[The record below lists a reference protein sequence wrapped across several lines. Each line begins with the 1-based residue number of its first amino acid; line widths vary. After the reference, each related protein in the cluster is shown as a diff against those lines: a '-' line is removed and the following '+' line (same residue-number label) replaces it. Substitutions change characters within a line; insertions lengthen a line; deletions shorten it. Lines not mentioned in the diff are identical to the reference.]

1 MKMRLLVFAVLLPL
15 VLAAPVSNA
24 AVKAGSACTKQGV
37 KQISG
42 GKSFTCVKQG
52 KKLVW
57 NKGVA
62 LKKPA
67 APVVALPTHAPTP
80 SATTEAVTEKASFKP
95 WSTSAS
101 AREISDAA
109 QANFKLWVNEQ
120 SKQNSTHKTI
130 LQPDTP
136 AKRASNFSKVDQFGS
151 QLFTQYFKGPSATV
165 IGSSEKWVVEQLNNA
180 GESYESCSFNSG
192 NGGLDY
198 CLKKGRTQG
207 FVVTSDAEFNANNPG
222 RDGSALLAHEYF
234 HLVQMQMAGLEMMQ
248 SIKHGEKESANLFPA
263 WLEEGAANF
272 VGFTVAAV
280 ALDATYWEGRPA
292 MFTYIKPDPSNN
304 RNSLQ
309 DYEIRNGP
317 GNDSPT
323 YPYIAGQ
330 VASEF
335 IVASVGFQKFLNI
348 WLFFKETKDFEK
360 SFERAIGISKDEF
373 YGLFEKARENLGL
386 PPVSW
391 KLDCLTN
398 RPLSEYPANPA
409 PCKWS

>member
-15 VLAAPVSNA
+15 VLAAPVSSA

-57 NKGVA
+57 KKGVA
-62 LKKPA
+62 VKKPA
-67 APVVALPTHAPTP
+67 APVVALPTPSPIP
-80 SATTEAVTEKASFKP
+80 SATSEAVTEKVSFKP

-130 LQPDTP
+130 LHPDTP
-136 AKRASNFSKVDQFGS
+136 AKRASNFSKVDQLGS
-151 QLFTQYFKGPSATV
+151 QLFTQYFNGPSATV
-165 IGSSEKWVVEQLNNA
+165 IGASEKWVVDQLNNA
-180 GESYESCSFNSG
+180 GENYGSCANNSG
-192 NGGLDY
+192 NGGLNY
-198 CLKKGRTQG
+198 CLNKGRTQG
-207 FVVTSDAEFNANNPG
+207 YVVTSDDNFNASNPG

-234 HLVQMQMAGLEMMQ
+234 HLVQRQMSGLAMLQ

-360 SFERAIGISKDEF
+360 SFERAIGMSKDEF

>member
-1 MKMRLLVFAVLLPL
+1 
-15 VLAAPVSNA
+15 
-24 AVKAGSACTKQGV
+24 
-37 KQISG
+37 
-42 GKSFTCVKQG
+42 
-52 KKLVW
+52 
-57 NKGVA
+57 
-62 LKKPA
+62 
-67 APVVALPTHAPTP
+67 
-80 SATTEAVTEKASFKP
+80 
-95 WSTSAS
+95 
-101 AREISDAA
+101 
-109 QANFKLWVNEQ
+109 
-120 SKQNSTHKTI
+120 
-130 LQPDTP
+130 
-136 AKRASNFSKVDQFGS
+136 
-151 QLFTQYFKGPSATV
+151 
-165 IGSSEKWVVEQLNNA
+165 
-180 GESYESCSFNSG
+180 
-192 NGGLDY
+192 
-198 CLKKGRTQG
+198 
-207 FVVTSDAEFNANNPG
+207 
-222 RDGSALLAHEYF
+222 
-234 HLVQMQMAGLEMMQ
+234 MQMAGLEMMQ

-360 SFERAIGISKDEF
+360 SFERAIGMSKDEF